1 MWEGCGWIAQQHS
14 FIVGLLPRVPTYLG
28 WIAIPVVCDASK
40 FGHALRNEDLSS
52 PAATKYPDSV

>member
-28 WIAIPVVCDASK
+28 WIAIPVVCDASR
-40 FGHALRNEDLSS
+40 FGHALRNEAQQIR
-52 PAATKYPDSV
+52 PVPQVAQ